1 MLEWKEEQ
9 KFNEVAGEQQET
21 KNTQSLILGSRD
33 FPRLIFTV
41 SQDSNFLSPLFFS
54 QMEVQGNVRTLDEVL
69 KSLLLIEWPW
79 QLRSAGTLG
88 ASAMTPVSLGRHS
101 PAIKSSVDLYCLGRI
116 RLSGLTF
123 KIFQEPFLS
132 LIPFRQQILQQN
144 LITGFSHLTGTFS
157 IF

>member
-1 MLEWKEEQ
+1 
-9 KFNEVAGEQQET
+9 
-21 KNTQSLILGSRD
+21 
-33 FPRLIFTV
+33 
-41 SQDSNFLSPLFFS
+41 
-54 QMEVQGNVRTLDEVL
+54 MEVQGNVRTLDEAL

-88 ASAMTPVSLGRHS
+88 ASPMTPVSLGRHS
-101 PAIKSSVDLYCLGRI
+101 PAIKSPVDLYCLGRI
-116 RLSGLTF
+116 GLSGLTF
-123 KIFQEPFLS
+123 KILQEPFLS